1 MRKGGCVRVIEGEEV
16 RKDDPIEYFIPAG
29 IGNTSWV
36 PEEVMVI
43 EVPRR
48 KRFLEGRTVGEKESI
63 LPSVGEQQIAGG
75 KHIKKRERGGVVKK
89 DVDPT

>member
-1 MRKGGCVRVIEGEEV
+1 
-16 RKDDPIEYFIPAG
+16 
-29 IGNTSWV
+29 
-36 PEEVMVI
+36 MVI

-48 KRFLEGRTVGEKESI
+48 KRFLEGRIEGEKESI